1 MIVLVWVMRLYHSIH
16 GEITVLVRSVIT
28 SWTSDRA
35 KTMMM
40 ALIGLP
46 LKRIIAGT
54 LNLPWRRH
62 YMYAKDRC
70 VMYFVGYRH
79 RKR

>member
-1 MIVLVWVMRLYHSIH
+1 MIVLVWVMLVYHSIH
-16 GEITVLVRSVIT
+16 GEITVLVGSIIT

-40 ALIGLP
+40 VLIGLP

-54 LNLPWRRH
+54 LNLP
-62 YMYAKDRC
+62 
-70 VMYFVGYRH
+70 
-79 RKR
+79 

>member
-16 GEITVLVRSVIT
+16 GEITVLVRSVVT
-28 SWTSDRA
+28 PRTSDRA

-46 LKRIIAGT
+46 LKRIIAGA
-54 LNLPWRRH
+54 LDLPWRRH
-62 YMYAKDRC
+62 YVYAKDSC
-70 VMYFVGYRH
+70 VMYFVGYGY

>member
-1 MIVLVWVMRLYHSIH
+1 
-16 GEITVLVRSVIT
+16 
-28 SWTSDRA
+28 
-35 KTMMM
+35 MMM

-46 LKRIIAGT
+46 LKRIIAGA

-62 YMYAKDRC
+62 YVYAKDRC